1 MTLLSILNRFLEAIA
16 SFLQRVPGL
25 REVIAFLLVFFL
37 PGFCWTLFLFAGK
50 QINNVERVALS
61 FGLSIALVTLA
72 IFAMN
77 RLAGIKITATNAV
90 LIILL
95 LIVIGLILYGVRKA
109 LMRDYQKRNHY
120 HSDMKK

>member
-1 MTLLSILNRFLEAIA
+1 MTLLSVLNRFLEAIA

-61 FGLSIALVTLA
+61 FGLSIALVTLT
-72 IFAMN
+72 IFALN
-77 RLAGIKITATNAV
+77 RLAGIKITGTNAV

-95 LIVIGLILYGVRKA
+95 IIVIGLILYGIRKA
-109 LMRDYQKRNHY
+109 LMRDYQKRNNY